1 MVDNFCYEL
10 GMLVVHPASCCDVCL
25 DPYSI
30 SSEPA
35 NSPHAIACGH
45 IFCLTCLRSLLPS
58 ACPLCRKPFQSDRIK
73 KLHLTNP
80 PELDNA
86 EQDAIDAHASHLLQ
100 RIALVSGEDTPEAD
114 VVEVVT
120 EVQEWLQSQ
129 PDDPN
134 SHMALRA
141 AVTSLQRYKALQD
154 QSEREKAEYRR
165 LRSQLR
171 NNKRNADHDSKTS
184 RAVEESLLS
193 RIQEIE
199 NEHALE
205 LSQLH
210 SELENLRNLQP
221 RYRNTSNPL
230 PPPPEPLPIGRF
242 PTFARPGGG
251 LDPLLG
257 GAVPY
262 PAPPPRDNTTHV
274 NGDAHA
280 SGSKGTS
287 SSHKPVTH
295 PPKPLPISNTRP
307 PEVPRVEEHWTDNTR
322 RPRASSIHSRAPES
336 QPKINI
342 TTRGAHI
349 PPSAGR
355 INPSPTWAARPLVVE
370 DRRSD
375 DERELRRKER
385 GSADVANNLST
396 RLASA
401 AAYVS
406 GYGSGYESGYQLIS
420 APYMSS
426 TGGNERAFPLLE
438 TQSPE
443 QVTDVLGLIDLSG
456 DDHTTPVPRA
466 RPVPRRAVTETARAD
481 NASRGYPDVPPLGSL
496 PPVNGMRRRATVQ
509 NVVQAA
515 RVENVSRGLSDVPL
529 LGTPPP
535 DNGVGR
541 RAAVQSVGQVLG
553 LDVGLS
559 MSNGNIAVGLA
570 RLNDNAAG
578 SARLNDGAPS
588 RPTDAQIR
596 MPRPR
601 ALIPPLDPTPDAE
614 SPRSAT
620 TWGTISTSRAGSMD
634 HLGLLGLHN
643 GGVRGQGSVAGE
655 SIIGRLESDEDTTDE
670 DGEDISVTPVIPI
683 PTAEPDALGLILE
696 DGGDAD
702 YAVHDEEWRYRAQP
716 SYAASRTSF
725 PPSST
730 SRPPNHTSLPPNH
743 TSRPPNRLSHV
754 QSSRTQR
761 TYRRHASQPRGY
773 EEGTTTRV
781 PSGSSSYTN
790 SNALSLHFDASL
802 SMHDHAARP
811 LTGAGGGSFTSTGH
825 GPSTNTGHGSLTSGG
840 HGPFSNTG
848 NVDGPQIV
856 APTPVVGGPNIVHM
870 WANRT

>member
-1 MVDNFCYEL
+1 
-10 GMLVVHPASCCDVCL
+10 MLVVHPASCCDVCL

-45 IFCLTCLRSLLPS
+45 IFCLTCLRSLSPS
-58 ACPLCRKPFQSDRIK
+58 ACPLCRKPFESGRVK
-73 KLHLTNP
+73 KLHLANP

-86 EQDAIDAHASHLLQ
+86 AQDAIDAHASLLLQ

-141 AVTSLQRYKALQD
+141 AVSSLQRYKALQD

-205 LSQLH
+205 VIIQFIGIYIGLTSSSNTQ
-210 SELENLRNLQP
+210 S

-230 PPPPEPLPIGRF
+230 PPPPEPLPMDRF
-242 PTFARPGGG
+242 PTFARPSGGF
-251 LDPLLG
+251 DSLLG

-262 PAPPPRDNTTHV
+262 PAPPPRDNATRV
-274 NGDAHA
+274 NGEAHA

-287 SSHKPVTH
+287 SSYNPVSH
-295 PPKPLPISNTRP
+295 PPKPPPISNTRP
-307 PEVPRVEEHWTDNTR
+307 PEAPRVEEHWTDDTR

-336 QPKINI
+336 QSKINI
-342 TTRGAHI
+342 TTRGVHI
-349 PPSAGR
+349 PPSAVR
-355 INPSPTWAARPLVVE
+355 VNPSPTWAARPLVVE

-375 DERELRRKER
+375 DERELRRKEK
-385 GSADVANNLST
+385 SSINIDTDVANDLST

-406 GYGSGYESGYQLIS
+406 GYGSGYESGYQLVN
-420 APYMSS
+420 APYVS

-443 QVTDVLGLIDLSG
+443 QVMDVLGLVGSSG
-456 DDHTTPVPRA
+456 EDHQTPVPRA
-466 RPVPRRAVTETARAD
+466 RPAPRRAVTDATRVD
-481 NASRGYPDVPPLGSL
+481 NVSRGYLNIPSLGS
-496 PPVNGMRRRATVQ
+496 PSPENGMRRRATVQ
-509 NVVQAA
+509 NVGQAT
-515 RVENVSRGLSDVPL
+515 RVENVPRGLSDVPL
-529 LGTPPP
+529 LGTLLL
-535 DNGVGR
+535 DIGVGR

-553 LDVGLS
+553 IDVGLS
-559 MSNGNIAVGLA
+559 TLNGNVAAGSV
-570 RLNDNAAG
+570 RLNDSAAG

-588 RPTDAQIR
+588 RPTNSQIR

-601 ALIPPLDPTPDAE
+601 PLIPPLDPTLDAE
-614 SPRSAT
+614 SPRSVT
-620 TWGTISTSRAGSMD
+620 TWGTVSTSREGSMD

-643 GGVRGQGSVAGE
+643 GGVRGQGSIAGE
-655 SIIGRLESDEDTTDE
+655 SIIGHLESDEDNIDE
-670 DGEDISVTPVIPI
+670 DGEDVRVAPVIPM
-683 PTAEPDALGLILE
+683 PNAGPDALGLILE

-702 YAVHDEEWRYRAQP
+702 YVVRDEEWRYRAQS
-716 SYAASRTSF
+716 SYAASRTSY
-725 PPSST
+725 PPSPT
-730 SRPPNHTSLPPNH
+730 SHTPNHTSHPTNH
-743 TSRPPNRLSHV
+743 TSHPPNRLSRT
-754 QSSRTQR
+754 QSSRNQR
-761 TYRRHASQPRGY
+761 AYYRRHTSQPRGY

-790 SNALSLHFDASL
+790 TNALSLHFDASL
-802 SMHDHAARP
+802 SVHDHATRP
-811 LTGAGGGSFTSTGH
+811 FTGVGDGSFTSTGH
-825 GPSTNTGHGSLTSGG
+825 GPSTNTGSGSFTSGG

-856 APTPVVGGPNIVHM
+856 APTPVVGGPNIAHM

>member
-1 MVDNFCYEL
+1 
-10 GMLVVHPASCCDVCL
+10 MLVVHPASCCDVCL

-45 IFCLTCLRSLLPS
+45 IFCLTCLRSLSPS
-58 ACPLCRKPFQSDRIK
+58 ACPLCRKPFQSDRVK
-73 KLHLTNP
+73 KLHLANP
-80 PELDNA
+80 PELDDA
-86 EQDAIDAHASHLLQ
+86 EQNAIDAHASLLLQ
-100 RIALVSGEDTPEAD
+100 HIALVSGEDTPEVD

-199 NEHALE
+199 NEHAL
-205 LSQLH
+205 
-210 SELENLRNLQP
+210 
-221 RYRNTSNPL
+221 NPL
-230 PPPPEPLPIGRF
+230 PAPPEPLPIDRF

-287 SSHKPVTH
+287 SSHKPAPH
-295 PPKPLPISNTRP
+295 PPKALPISNTRP

-342 TTRGAHI
+342 TARGAHI
-349 PPSAGR
+349 PSSAGR
-355 INPSPTWAARPLVVE
+355 INLSPTWAARPLVVE

-385 GSADVANNLST
+385 SSTNVSADVANNLST

-443 QVTDVLGLIDLSG
+443 QVTDVLGLIDSSG
-456 DDHTTPVPRA
+456 DDHTTPVARA

-481 NASRGYPDVPPLGSL
+481 NVSRGYPDVPLGSL

-515 RVENVSRGLSDVPL
+515 RVGNVSRGLSDVPL

-541 RAAVQSVGQVLG
+541 RAPVQSVGQVLG
-553 LDVGLS
+553 FDVGLP
-559 MSNGNIAVGLA
+559 MSNGNVVVGSV
-570 RLNDNAAG
+570 RLNDIAAG

-588 RPTDAQIR
+588 RPNDTQIR

-696 DGGDAD
+696 DGGDVD
-702 YAVHDEEWRYRAQP
+702 YAVRDEEWRYRAQS
-716 SYAASRTSF
+716 SYTASRTSF
-725 PPSST
+725 PPGPT
-730 SRPPNHTSLPPNH
+730 SRPPNH

-754 QSSRTQR
+754 QSSRTQH
-761 TYRRHASQPRGY
+761 TYNRRHTSQPTGY

-825 GPSTNTGHGSLTSGG
+825 GPSTNTGHGSFTSGG

>member
-1 MVDNFCYEL
+1 
-10 GMLVVHPASCCDVCL
+10 MLVVHPASCCDVCL

-45 IFCLTCLRSLLPS
+45 IFCLTCLRSLSPS
-58 ACPLCRKPFQSDRIK
+58 ACPLCRKPFQSDRVK
-73 KLHLTNP
+73 KLHLANP

-86 EQDAIDAHASHLLQ
+86 EQDAIDTHAGLLLQ
-100 RIALVSGEDTPEAD
+100 RVALVSGEDTPEAD

-171 NNKRNADHDSKTS
+171 SNKRNADHDSKTS

-199 NEHALE
+199 NEHALKP
-205 LSQLH
+205 QT
-210 SELENLRNLQP
+210 
-221 RYRNTSNPL
+221 RYRNASNPL
-230 PPPPEPLPIGRF
+230 PPPPEPLPIDRF

-251 LDPLLG
+251 LESLLG

-287 SSHKPVTH
+287 SSHKSVSH
-295 PPKPLPISNTRP
+295 PPNPLPIPNSS
-307 PEVPRVEEHWTDNTR
+307 EAPRVEEHWTDNTR
-322 RPRASSIHSRAPES
+322 RPRATSVHSRAPEI

-349 PPSAGR
+349 PPSAVLV
-355 INPSPTWAARPLVVE
+355 NASPTWAARPLVVE

-375 DERELRRKER
+375 DERDLRRKER
-385 GSADVANNLST
+385 NSISVSADVVHDPST

-406 GYGSGYESGYQLIS
+406 GYGSGYDAGYQLIS

-443 QVTDVLGLIDLSG
+443 QVIDSLGLVSSSG
-456 DDHTTPVPRA
+456 EDHTTPVPRA
-466 RPVPRRAVTETARAD
+466 QPAPIQAVTEMARVD
-481 NASRGYPDVPPLGSL
+481 NVSRSYPDVPSLGS
-496 PPVNGMRRRATVQ
+496 PPPENRMRRRATVQ
-509 NVVQAA
+509 NVGQAA

-553 LDVGLS
+553 FDVGLS
-559 MSNGNIAVGLA
+559 MSNGNVATGIA
-570 RLNDNAAG
+570 RLNDSAAG

-614 SPRSAT
+614 SPRSVS
-620 TWGTISTSRAGSMD
+620 TWGTMSTSRAGSMD

-643 GGVRGQGSVAGE
+643 GGVRGQGSIAGE
-655 SIIGRLESDEDTTDE
+655 SLIGRLESDEDTTDD
-670 DGEDISVTPVIPI
+670 DGEDIGVTPVIPG
-683 PTAEPDALGLILE
+683 PDALGLILE
-696 DGGDAD
+696 DRGDAD
-702 YAVHDEEWRYRAQP
+702 HAARDREWMYRAQS

-725 PPSST
+725 PSSHT
-730 SRPPNHTSLPPNH
+730 SRPPSHTF
-743 TSRPPNRLSHV
+743 RPPNRLSHI

-761 TYRRHASQPRGY
+761 AYYRRHTSQPRGY

-781 PSGSSSYTN
+781 SSGSSSYTDT
-790 SNALSLHFDASL
+790 NALSLHFDASL
-802 SMHDHAARP
+802 AMHDHAARP
-811 LTGAGGGSFTSTGH
+811 FTGAGGGSFTSTGH
-825 GPSTNTGHGSLTSGG
+825 GPSTNTGYGSFTSGG
-840 HGPFSNTG
+840 HGPVSYTG

-856 APTPVVGGPNIVHM
+856 APTPVVGGPNIAHM

>member
-1 MVDNFCYEL
+1 
-10 GMLVVHPASCCDVCL
+10 
-25 DPYSI
+25 
-30 SSEPA
+30 
-35 NSPHAIACGH
+35 
-45 IFCLTCLRSLLPS
+45 
-58 ACPLCRKPFQSDRIK
+58 
-73 KLHLTNP
+73 
-80 PELDNA
+80 
-86 EQDAIDAHASHLLQ
+86 
-100 RIALVSGEDTPEAD
+100 
-114 VVEVVT
+114 
-120 EVQEWLQSQ
+120 
-129 PDDPN
+129 
-134 SHMALRA
+134 
-141 AVTSLQRYKALQD
+141 
-154 QSEREKAEYRR
+154 
-165 LRSQLR
+165 
-171 NNKRNADHDSKTS
+171 
-184 RAVEESLLS
+184 
-193 RIQEIE
+193 
-199 NEHALE
+199 
-205 LSQLH
+205 
-210 SELENLRNLQP
+210 
-221 RYRNTSNPL
+221 
-230 PPPPEPLPIGRF
+230 LPIDRF

-251 LDPLLG
+251 LDSLLG

-262 PAPPPRDNTTHV
+262 PAPPPRDNATQV
-274 NGDAHA
+274 NGEAYA

-287 SSHKPVTH
+287 SSHKPVSH
-295 PPKPLPISNTRP
+295 PPKPPPISNTRP
-307 PEVPRVEEHWTDNTR
+307 PEAPRVEERWTDNTR

-342 TTRGAHI
+342 TTRGA
-349 PPSAGR
+349 PPSAVR
-355 INPSPTWAARPLVVE
+355 VNPSPTWAARPLVE

-385 GSADVANNLST
+385 SSISVSTDVANDLST

-406 GYGSGYESGYQLIS
+406 GYGSGYESGYHLIS

-443 QVTDVLGLIDLSG
+443 QVMNVLGLVGSSAE
-456 DDHTTPVPRA
+456 DHTTPVPRA
-466 RPVPRRAVTETARAD
+466 RPVPRRAVTDTARVD
-481 NASRGYPDVPPLGSL
+481 NASRGYPDVPSLGS
-496 PPVNGMRRRATVQ
+496 PPHENGMRRRVTVQ
-509 NVVQAA
+509 NVGQAVRA
-515 RVENVSRGLSDVPL
+515 ENVSRGLSDVPL

-541 RAAVQSVGQVLG
+541 RAVVQSVGQVLG
-553 LDVGLS
+553 FDVGSS
-559 MSNGNIAVGLA
+559 MSNGNAAAGSA
-570 RLNDNAAG
+570 RLNDSVAG
-578 SARLNDGAPS
+578 SARLNDGAPF
-588 RPTDAQIR
+588 RPTNTQIR

-601 ALIPPLDPTPDAE
+601 ALIPPLDPIPDAE

-655 SIIGRLESDEDTTDE
+655 SIIGRLEPDEDTTDE
-670 DGEDISVTPVIPI
+670 DGDDISVTPVIPM
-683 PTAEPDALGLILE
+683 PTAGPDALGLILE

-702 YAVHDEEWRYRAQP
+702 YAVREEWGYRAQS
-716 SYAASRTSF
+716 SYSASRTSF
-725 PPSST
+725 PPNPTSHPPNHT
-730 SRPPNHTSLPPNH
+730 SRPPNYTSRPPNH

-754 QSSRTQR
+754 QPSRTQR
-761 TYRRHASQPRGY
+761 THNRRHTSQPRGH

-790 SNALSLHFDASL
+790 TNALSLHFDASL

-811 LTGAGGGSFTSTGH
+811 FTGAGGGSTSTGH
-825 GPSTNTGHGSLTSGG
+825 GPSTNTGHGSFTSGV

>member
-1 MVDNFCYEL
+1 MQS
-10 GMLVVHPASCCDVCL
+10 LVVT
-25 DPYSI
+25 
-30 SSEPA
+30 SSV
-35 NSPHAIACGH
+35 SH
-45 IFCLTCLRSLLPS
+45 RV
-58 ACPLCRKPFQSDRIK
+58 K
-73 KLHLTNP
+73 KLHLANP

-86 EQDAIDAHASHLLQ
+86 EQDAIDAHASLLLQ
-100 RIALVSGEDTPEAD
+100 RIALVSGEDAPEAD

-129 PDDPN
+129 PEDPN
-134 SHMALRA
+134 PHMALRA
-141 AVTSLQRYKALQD
+141 AVASLQRYKALQD
-154 QSEREKAEYRR
+154 QSEREKAEHRR

-210 SELENLRNLQP
+210 SELENLRNPRP
-221 RYRNTSNPL
+221 RYRNSNPL
-230 PPPPEPLPIGRF
+230 PPPPEPLPVDRF
-242 PTFARPGGG
+242 FARSGGG
-251 LDPLLG
+251 LDSLLG

-262 PAPPPRDNTTHV
+262 PAPPPRDNASHV
-274 NGDAHA
+274 NGEAHA
-280 SGSKGTS
+280 SGSNGTS
-287 SSHKPVTH
+287 SSHN
-295 PPKPLPISNTRP
+295 PISHPLKAPTYIQYQTFRGSSG
-307 PEVPRVEEHWTDNTR
+307 R
-322 RPRASSIHSRAPES
+322 RTLDRQHATAPRAPES
-336 QPKINI
+336 QPKINT
-342 TTRGAHI
+342 TTRGA
-349 PPSAGR
+349 PPSAVR
-355 INPSPTWAARPLVVE
+355 VNPSPTWAARPLVE

-385 GSADVANNLST
+385 SSVSVSADVANDLST

-426 TGGNERAFPLLE
+426 TGGNERVFPLLE

-443 QVTDVLGLIDLSG
+443 QVMNVLGLVG
-456 DDHTTPVPRA
+456 PPAEDHTTPVPRA
-466 RPVPRRAVTETARAD
+466 RPAPRRAVTDAARVD
-481 NASRGYPDVPPLGSL
+481 NASSHPDVPSLGS
-496 PPVNGMRRRATVQ
+496 PPHVNGMRRRVTVQ
-509 NVVQAA
+509 NVGQAA
-515 RVENVSRGLSDVPL
+515 RAENVSRGLSDVPL

-541 RAAVQSVGQVLG
+541 RAVAQSVGQVLG
-553 LDVGLS
+553 FDVGPS
-559 MSNGNIAVGLA
+559 MSNGNVAAGSA

-578 SARLNDGAPS
+578 SARLNDGAQS

-601 ALIPPLDPTPDAE
+601 ALIPPLDPTPDVD

-643 GGVRGQGSVAGE
+643 GGVRGQGSIAGE

-670 DGEDISVTPVIPI
+670 DGDDISVTPVILM
-683 PTAEPDALGLILE
+683 PTAGPDALGLILE
-696 DGGDAD
+696 DGGDVD
-702 YAVHDEEWRYRAQP
+702 Y
-716 SYAASRTSF
+716 S
-725 PPSST
+725 
-730 SRPPNHTSLPPNH
+730 PNH

-754 QSSRTQR
+754 QSSRNQHANHR
-761 TYRRHASQPRGY
+761 GRHTSQPRGH

-790 SNALSLHFDASL
+790 TNALSLHFDASL
-802 SMHDHAARP
+802 SMHGHAARP
-811 LTGAGGGSFTSTGH
+811 FTGAGGGSTSTGH
-825 GPSTNTGHGSLTSGG
+825 GPSTNTGHGSFTSGV
-840 HGPFSNTG
+840 HGPFSNAG

>member
-1 MVDNFCYEL
+1 
-10 GMLVVHPASCCDVCL
+10 MLVVHPASCCDVCL

-45 IFCLTCLRSLLPS
+45 IFCLTCLRSLSPS
-58 ACPLCRKPFQSDRIK
+58 ACPLCRKAFQPDRVK
-73 KLHLTNP
+73 KLHLANP

-86 EQDAIDAHASHLLQ
+86 EQDAIDAHASLLLQ

-120 EVQEWLQSQ
+120 EVQEWLQFQ

-141 AVTSLQRYKALQD
+141 AVASLQRYKALQD
-154 QSEREKAEYRR
+154 QSEREKLEYRR

-199 NEHALE
+199 NDHALE

-210 SELENLRNLQP
+210 SELENLRNPQS
-221 RYRNTSNPL
+221 RYRNNGNPL
-230 PPPPEPLPIGRF
+230 PPPPEPLPIDRF

-251 LDPLLG
+251 LDSLLG

-280 SGSKGTS
+280 SGSKGTTS
-287 SSHKPVTH
+287 IHKPVSH
-295 PPKPLPISNTRP
+295 PPKPQPVPNTRP
-307 PEVPRVEEHWTDNTR
+307 PEAPRVEEHWTDNTR
-322 RPRASSIHSRAPES
+322 RPHASSIHSRAPEP

-349 PPSAGR
+349 PPNAIR

-385 GSADVANNLST
+385 NSISVSVDVANDVST

-401 AAYVS
+401 AAYIS

-420 APYMSS
+420 APYVSS

-443 QVTDVLGLIDLSG
+443 QVTDALGLMGSSG
-456 DDHTTPVPRA
+456 EDHMTPVPRA
-466 RPVPRRAVTETARAD
+466 RPVPRRAVTEAAQVD
-481 NASRGYPDVPPLGSL
+481 NVSRSLSDVSLLGT
-496 PPVNGMRRRATVQ
+496 PAPENGMRRRATVQ
-509 NVVQAA
+509 NVGQAI
-515 RVENVSRGLSDVPL
+515 RVDNISRGLSDVPL

-541 RAAVQSVGQVLG
+541 RAAVQTVGQMLG
-553 LDVGLS
+553 LDIGLS
-559 MSNGNIAVGLA
+559 LSNGNAVAGSL
-570 RLNDNAAG
+570 RLDDSAAG
-578 SARLNDGAPS
+578 FARLNDGAPS
-588 RPTDAQIR
+588 RPVDAQIR

-601 ALIPPLDPTPDAE
+601 ALIPPLDPSPDAE

-620 TWGTISTSRAGSMD
+620 TWGTLSTSRAGSMD

-655 SIIGRLESDEDTTDE
+655 SIIGRLESDEDTTDD
-670 DGEDISVTPVIPI
+670 DGEDISVTPVIPM
-683 PTAEPDALGLILE
+683 PTAGPDALGLILE
-696 DGGDAD
+696 DGGEAD
-702 YAVHDEEWRYRAQP
+702 YIARDEEWRYRAQS
-716 SYAASRTSF
+716 SYAASRTSYPSNRTSF
-725 PPSST
+725 PPSHT
-730 SRPPNHTSLPPNH
+730 SHPPNHNNN
-743 TSRPPNRLSHV
+743 SRPSNRTSHS

-761 TYRRHASQPRGY
+761 AQYGRHTSQPRGY

-781 PSGSSSYTN
+781 PSGSTSYTN
-790 SNALSLHFDASL
+790 TNALSLHFDASL
-802 SMHDHAARP
+802 AMHDHAIRP
-811 LTGAGGGSFTSTGH
+811 FTGAGSGSFTSAGH
-825 GPSTNTGHGSLTSGG
+825 GPSTNTGHGSFTSGG

-856 APTPVVGGPNIVHM
+856 APTPIVGGPNIAHM

>member
-1 MVDNFCYEL
+1 
-10 GMLVVHPASCCDVCL
+10 MLVVHPASWCDVCL
-25 DPYSI
+25 DLYSI
-30 SSEPA
+30 SSDPA

-58 ACPLCRKPFQSDRIK
+58 ACPLCRKPFQADRIK
-73 KLHLTNP
+73 KLHLANP

-86 EQDAIDAHASHLLQ
+86 AQDAIDAHASLLLQ
-100 RIALVSGEDTPEAD
+100 RIALVSGEETPEPD

-129 PDDPN
+129 PDDPS

-141 AVTSLQRYKALQD
+141 AVSSLQRYKALQD

-210 SELENLRNLQP
+210 AELENLRNPQP

-230 PPPPEPLPIGRF
+230 PPPPEPLPIDRF

-251 LDPLLG
+251 LDTLLG

-262 PAPPPRDNTTHV
+262 PAPPPRDNATQV
-274 NGDAHA
+274 NGEAHA
-280 SGSKGTS
+280 SGSKGAR
-287 SSHKPVTH
+287 SSHKPIFH
-295 PPKPLPISNTRP
+295 PPKPPPISNIRP
-307 PEVPRVEEHWTDNTR
+307 PEAPRVEEHWTDDTR
-322 RPRASSIHSRAPES
+322 RPRVSSIHSRAPES
-336 QPKINI
+336 QSKINI
-342 TTRGAHI
+342 STRGAHI
-349 PPSAGR
+349 PPSTVR
-355 INPSPTWAARPLVVE
+355 VNSSPTWAARPLVVE

-375 DERELRRKER
+375 DERELRRKEK
-385 GSADVANNLST
+385 SSISISTDVTNDLST

-406 GYGSGYESGYQLIS
+406 GYGSGYESGYQLMN

-426 TGGNERAFPLLE
+426 AGGNERAFPLLE
-438 TQSPE
+438 MQSPE
-443 QVTDVLGLIDLSG
+443 PVTDILGLAGSSG
-456 DDHTTPVPRA
+456 EDHTTPVPRA
-466 RPVPRRAVTETARAD
+466 RPVPRRAVTDTARVD
-481 NASRGYPDVPPLGSL
+481 NISTGYPNVPSLGS
-496 PPVNGMRRRATVQ
+496 PSPENGMRRRATVQ
-509 NVVQAA
+509 NVGQAA
-515 RVENVSRGLSDVPL
+515 RAKNTSRGLSDVPL

-535 DNGVGR
+535 DIGVGR

-553 LDVGLS
+553 FDVGSLT
-559 MSNGNIAVGLA
+559 SNGNV
-570 RLNDNAAG
+570 AAG
-578 SARLNDGAPS
+578 SARLNDSAAGSARLNDSAPF
-588 RPTDAQIR
+588 RPTGTQIR

-601 ALIPPLDPTPDAE
+601 PLIPSLDTTLDTD
-614 SPRSAT
+614 SPGSVT
-620 TWGTISTSRAGSMD
+620 TWGTMSTSREGSMD

-655 SIIGRLESDEDTTDE
+655 SILGRLESDEDNTNE
-670 DGEDISVTPVIPI
+670 EGEDISVAPVIPMS
-683 PTAEPDALGLILE
+683 TAGPDALGLILE

-702 YAVHDEEWRYRAQP
+702 YAVRDEEWRYRAQS

-725 PPSST
+725 PPSPT
-730 SRPPNHTSLPPNH
+730 SYHTSHTPNG
-743 TSRPPNRLSHV
+743 LSYT

-761 TYRRHASQPRGY
+761 AYHRRHTSQPRGY
-773 EEGTTTRV
+773 EEGTTPRV

-790 SNALSLHFDASL
+790 TNALSLHFDASL
-802 SMHDHAARP
+802 SVHDHAVRP
-811 LTGAGGGSFTSTGH
+811 FTGAGSGSFTSTGH
-825 GPSTNTGHGSLTSGG
+825 GPSTNTGHGSVTSGG

-848 NVDGPQIV
+848 NGPQIV
-856 APTPVVGGPNIVHM
+856 APTPVVGGPSIVHM